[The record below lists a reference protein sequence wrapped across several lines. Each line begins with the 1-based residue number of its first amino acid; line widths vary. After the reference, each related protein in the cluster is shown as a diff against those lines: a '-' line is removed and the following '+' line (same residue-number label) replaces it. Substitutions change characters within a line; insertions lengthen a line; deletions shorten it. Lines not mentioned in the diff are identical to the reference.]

1 LSRRGDSA
9 ADDVLGR
16 MGGAGPPTPTRG
28 PSPATASFDSC
39 WVPGSH
45 WLSKSL
51 SYEPFALKRLPLGSD
66 SSRASRS
73 ITAGTCVTVLGGHR
87 LFTDPKVWAEIKEI
101 FHYALIGLSVTKGA
115 KQPRSR
121 RHDLAD
127 LIERTFVARSSDG
140 HVPTATEVL
149 KGLEQHDDE
158 CIIQE
163 ITSEAIFWRDRRGNE
178 RTMKIGTFRNRVS
191 KIRKSC
197 APA

>member
-1 LSRRGDSA
+1 
-9 ADDVLGR
+9 
-16 MGGAGPPTPTRG
+16 M
-28 PSPATASFDSC
+28 
-39 WVPGSH
+39 
-45 WLSKSL
+45 
-51 SYEPFALKRLPLGSD
+51 
-66 SSRASRS
+66 
-73 ITAGTCVTVLGGHR
+73 TVLGGHR

-163 ITSEAIFWRDRRGNE
+163 IKRGDLLE
-178 RTMKIGTFRNRVS
+178 R
-191 KIRKSC
+191 
-197 APA
+197 PARQ